1 MFGLFNKKDNILPYI
16 DDEGNMYDADD
27 VKVHYEGTLI
37 SPEYAAETLVWQN
50 NGKTLR
56 DEFNTQPYSH
66 HMLLPHGKG
75 KMTYKDG
82 EDILEQYE
90 GEFQHGQYHGQGT
103 LVDRH
108 GEVLEGTFKE
118 NKFVTE
124 K

>member
-1 MFGLFNKKDNILPYI
+1 MFGLFKKKDNILPYI
-16 DDEGNMYDADD
+16 DDEGHIYDADD
-27 VKVHYEGTLI
+27 IVVHYEGTLI

-56 DEFNTQPYSH
+56 DEFNTQPYPY

-82 EDILEQYE
+82 DEILEQYE

-118 NKFVTE
+118 NKFI

>member
-27 VKVHYEGTLI
+27 VTVHYEGTLI

-56 DEFNTQPYSH
+56 DEFNTQPYPY
-66 HMLLPHGKG
+66 HMLLPHWKG

-90 GEFQHGQYHGQGT
+90 GEFEHGQYHGQGK

-108 GEVLEGTFKE
+108 GEVLEGSFKE
-118 NKFVTE
+118 NKFVE
-124 K
+124 NK

>member
-27 VKVHYEGTLI
+27 VTVHYEGTLI
-37 SPEYAAETLVWQN
+37 SPEYAAETLVFQN

-56 DEFNTQPYSH
+56 EDFNTQPYPY

-75 KMTYKDG
+75 KMTYKDDG
-82 EDILEQYE
+82 DIVEQYE
-90 GEFQHGQYHGQGT
+90 GEFKHGQYHGQGT

-108 GEVLEGTFKE
+108 GEVLEGKFKE
-118 NKFVTE
+118 NKFIE
-124 K
+124 SK

>member
-27 VKVHYEGTLI
+27 VTVHYEGTLI

-56 DEFNTQPYSH
+56 DEFNTQSYPY

-82 EDILEQYE
+82 DEILEQYE

-118 NKFVTE
+118 NKFI
-124 K
+124 KA

>member
-27 VKVHYEGTLI
+27 VTVYYEGTLI

-50 NGKTLR
+50 NGKKLR
-56 DEFNTQPYSH
+56 DDFNTQPYPH

-82 EDILEQYE
+82 DEIIEQYE
-90 GEFQHGQYHGQGT
+90 GEFQYGQYHGQGT
-103 LVDRH
+103 LIYRY

-118 NKFVTE
+118 NKYI
-124 K
+124 KNK